1 MQPDETKDLHP
12 RRENGNNDC
21 VAHTAKHGNRYRYAE
36 VVDVARHRIGNVGT
50 RTTRPPGLLGLRSCR
65 DNLDQRTRNASAG
78 PNRVIRRGA
87 RGARILHV
95 RGQASS
101 KIRLVPVNPLPLPL
115 PLPLDGEHYLVAPR
129 GETQC
134 VRNIRAAGSAE
145 LRRGRTLESIVVAEV
160 IDTDKAPISRA
171 YLELWAMKIGKFF
184 DGLTKDS
191 SDTEINAAAPGFPV
205 FRITPST

>member
-1 MQPDETKDLHP
+1 MSPVTASGTWALERRGRRGCWVFVAAETIL
-12 RRENGNNDC
+12 
-21 VAHTAKHGNRYRYAE
+21 TS
-36 VVDVARHRIGNVGT
+36 ARGT
-50 RTTRPPGLLGLRSCR
+50 R
-65 DNLDQRTRNASAG
+65 
-78 PNRVIRRGA
+78 PNRVIRRGV
-87 RGARILHV
+87 RGARILQV
-95 RGQASS
+95 RGRASS
-101 KIRLVPVNPLPLPL
+101 RIRSVPVNPLSPSPFPFPLPL
-115 PLPLDGEHYLVAPR
+115 PLPLDGEHYLVVPR